1 MQHDLTLAM
10 LSWRQ
15 PRTLKHSLESYQR
28 QGLLDMA
35 KEKLIFFNECTGEDR
50 RIAEKYGFTVL
61 QAKRNIGIAKP
72 FQELIKAASGRYFLF
87 LENDFMLVED
97 EATCEQELQA
107 AMAAVETDIACVR
120 LRHQHHYGD
129 PNYWLLK
136 VWEGRKSAE
145 QANLNATY
153 LFNEPDR
160 EYDEIERVEHLNRTF
175 FVADSGIANFTN
187 NPCLYRTEFLREH
200 FLQREFTEFDNLE
213 TNIEPW
219 WQQAGLRIAQGRGLF
234 KHHPLEVSG
243 SGFAQHKRIKHSI
256 KHWSH
261 YLIRIGYKRRVI
273 NLFLLQFLP
282 MLIKANINLG
292 NKVMVNLSL
301 GRYES
306 E

>member
-15 PRTLKHSLESYQR
+15 PRTLKHSLESYKR

-35 KEKLIFFNECTGEDR
+35 REKLIFFNECTREDR
-50 RIAEKYGFTVL
+50 RIAEKYGFRVL
-61 QAKRNIGIAKP
+61 QAKRNIGIAIP
-72 FQELIKAASGRYFLF
+72 FQELIRAASGRYFLF

-97 EATCEQELQA
+97 SSTCETELKA
-107 AMAAVETDIACVR
+107 AMTVLEEGIACVR

-136 VWEGRKSAE
+136 VWDGRNSIQ
-145 QANLNATY
+145 QASLNATY
-153 LFNEPDR
+153 LFNEPDL
-160 EYDEIERVEHLNRTF
+160 EYNEIERIEQQGRTF
-175 FVADSGIANFTN
+175 FVADSSIANFTN
-187 NPCLYRTEFLREH
+187 NPCLYRTDFLREH
-200 FLQREFTEFDNLE
+200 FLPCTFTEFDNLE

-219 WQQAGLRIAQGRGLF
+219 WQQARLRIAQGRGLF

-243 SGFAQHKRIKHSI
+243 SGFAQHKRIKHPI

-261 YLIRIGYKRRVI
+261 YVLRLGYKRRVI

-282 MLIKANINLG
+282 MLIKTNINIG
-292 NKVMVNLSL
+292 NKLMINLSL